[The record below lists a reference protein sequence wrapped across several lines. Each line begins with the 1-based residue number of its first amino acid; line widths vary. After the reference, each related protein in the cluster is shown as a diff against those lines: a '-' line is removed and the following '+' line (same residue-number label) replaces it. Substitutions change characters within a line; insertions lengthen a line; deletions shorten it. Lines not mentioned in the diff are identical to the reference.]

1 MPKIFAVANQKGG
14 VGKTTTT
21 VSLAAALADIG
32 KRTLVI
38 DLDPQGN
45 ATSGLGLNK
54 SEVEKTIYEV
64 LIGAAPIQ
72 DVIYQT
78 AFENLF
84 AVAANENLCGVEIEL
99 AHDEHYYRKLRD
111 VLEPIR
117 QSEQLDYIFIDSPPS
132 LGIITTNVFVAAD
145 RLIVPLQAEYYSLE
159 GLSLLNQVIE
169 RFKALNPELS
179 IEGILMTMFD
189 SRTNHSTQV
198 IQDVRTYFGNKVYQT
213 IIPRSVRLAEAP
225 SFGKPIIHHDRS
237 SPGAVSYRALAE
249 EFLQRQAGH
258 IKFVNG

>member
-1 MPKIFAVANQKGG
+1 MPDIYAVANQKGG

-21 VSLAAALADIG
+21 VSLAAALADTG

-45 ATSGLGLNK
+45 ATSGLGLDKNA
-54 SEVEKTIYEV
+54 VEKTIYEA
-64 LIGAAPIQ
+64 LIGAAP
-72 DVIYQT
+72 VSECIYQT
-78 AFENLF
+78 AFDNLY

-111 VLEPIR
+111 VLDPLR
-117 QSEQLDYIFIDSPPS
+117 QSDQLDFIFIDSPPS
-132 LGIITTNVFVAAD
+132 LGILTTNVFVAAD

-169 RFKALNPELS
+169 RFHALNPALA

-198 IQDVRTYFGNKVYQT
+198 VQDVRTYFGEKVYQT

-237 SPGAVSYRALAE
+237 SPGAVAYRALAE
-249 EFLQRQAGH
+249 EFLQRRSGQ